1 MAKKKN
7 KSKKNGEPTLRELLN
22 SFEKQRKKG
31 YKPHLKGKKGT
42 VKIEY
47 D

>member
-1 MAKKKN
+1 MVKTKKTKKK
-7 KSKKNGEPTLRELLN
+7 SKEPTLRELMDN
-22 SFEKQRKKG
+22 FEKQRKKG
-31 YKPHLKGKKGT
+31 YKPYLKGKKGF